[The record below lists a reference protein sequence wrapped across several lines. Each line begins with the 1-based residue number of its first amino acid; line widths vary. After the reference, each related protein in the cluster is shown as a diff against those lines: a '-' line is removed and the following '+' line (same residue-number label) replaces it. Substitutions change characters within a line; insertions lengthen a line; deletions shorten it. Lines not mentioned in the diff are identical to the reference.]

1 MKLRKLHAFSAL
13 FLGIYAT
20 FHLANHL
27 AGLVGVE
34 AHIAFMQSL
43 RTIYRQ
49 PVVEVSLIA
58 AVLLQIYSGIS
69 FVARGWKHRRGFMP
83 WLQAG
88 SGVYLAFFL
97 LNHVGAVLLGRAV
110 FKLDTNFYF
119 AAAGF
124 HVPPFQ
130 FFFAPYYFLGVM
142 ALFTHLGCALYWR
155 LQTQSRSN
163 RLLAV
168 VLPVSIGAALS
179 VLMVLMVAGALYP
192 IQVPVEYT
200 APFAALR

>member
-1 MKLRKLHAFSAL
+1 MTLRKLHAFSGLLLA
-13 FLGIYAT
+13 IYAT

-27 AGLVGVE
+27 VGLAGVE

-49 PVVEVSLIA
+49 PVVEVALIA
-58 AVLLQIYSGIS
+58 AVLLQIYSGVT
-69 FVARGWKHRRGFMP
+69 FVVHGWKQRQGFIP

-88 SGVYLAFFL
+88 SGAYLAFFL
-97 LNHVGAVLLGRAV
+97 LNHMGAVLLGRTV

-124 HVPPFQ
+124 QVSPFQ
-130 FFFAPYYFLGVM
+130 FFFAPYYFLGVL
-142 ALFTHLGCALYWR
+142 ALFTHLGCALYWQ
-155 LQTQSRSN
+155 LQAQSHTA

-168 VLPVSIGAALS
+168 ALPTGIGATLS
-179 VLMVLMVAGALYP
+179 LLIVLMLAGALYP
-192 IQVPVEYT
+192 VPVPLEYT
-200 APFAALR
+200 APFGAQR